1 MQWYLP
7 HFGDQEVEVS
17 SFLRV
22 ERRHRFCWSSDL
34 PQFEIVPRH
43 FRHQFAICPGKE
55 QCRNGIGSSQFIQWE
70 REYQDNQEWLLK
82 SATIAAREE
91 TWRPAAGDTFR
102 QLEPKPIFWSVS
114 FPDPSAVYLCDLG
127 WLHQGTFR
135 CGMAAFCGPECQKK
149 GWTEHRVDCRLH
161 NSVLGHDN
169 CKCQF
174 NHCKTKLCENRYLR
188 CKWLMTWPFLE
199 PCFTVIDKCKMYI
212 KTRLCVDL
220 DNSQDKTCEVVDPR
234 K

>member
-1 MQWYLP
+1 MVFATFWWPGSRGKQ
-7 HFGDQEVEVS
+7 FS
-17 SFLRV
+17 SSRASAQILLIQ
-22 ERRHRFCWSSDL
+22 RFTSVWNSTPALSASIRDL
-34 PQFEIVPRH
+34 PWKGTVQKWNRVLTIYSVRKRVSRQPRMTLEECNH
-43 FRHQFAICPGKE
+43 CSKRGDLKTCSRWHLSATWTETNLLI
-55 QCRNGIGSSQFIQWE
+55 SQFPQSICC
-70 REYQDNQEWLLK
+70 
-82 SATIAAREE
+82 
-91 TWRPAAGDTFR
+91 P
-102 QLEPKPIFWSVS
+102 SVW
-114 FPDPSAVYLCDLG
+114 PR
-127 WLHQGTFR
+127 LHQGTFR